1 MTSAPNLRP
10 RSNGSKLLLFLG
22 YFGVIYL
29 SGCESLQPLQRQEK
43 EVLRP
48 ENKKDKEKLDEIPA
62 IRVYDPEKRQW
73 VIIPPP
79 PSERM
84 DTFAFKNVKPY
95 YATAVTFFPNP
106 FPPDPKALEA
116 LVTEKKPVP
125 VSPNTPRIEKKDQYK
140 IMVALPFSANESEN
154 AQEVTQ
160 GRVGRWAINFYGG
173 IQLAAK
179 EMEAEGVKLNVY
191 VRDSKSDDSAIPVL
205 LSSPEA
211 RNTDVFIGPYR
222 REHIRT
228 VADQAKKENFV
239 MFSPYSAVTN
249 LVQANPNFVQVNP
262 SLEQHCRALL
272 RHARSEFSEEE
283 ILILYRA
290 NQAAEKSCAGYFQD
304 ANAGLQGR
312 QEPELIPELALE
324 SSNYGGVNIGQLIKD
339 RPRLAIMIPSW
350 ADQTFILTLLRR
362 IIEVKSD
369 DQLIVVYGMPQ
380 WIEFQNFEYDY
391 FEKFQVRIS
400 SNSFIDPKDP
410 AVKAFRQQYLAEFGA
425 LPELSAYEGYGL
437 FRFIGKMLKEYGR
450 YFQYYMDV
458 NPTTEMHTQYAFQA
472 IQEPQ
477 GNYRTDLL
485 NAIGRFENVYLNI
498 LEFREFHFQ
507 PLR

>member
-1 MTSAPNLRP
+1 
-10 RSNGSKLLLFLG
+10 
-22 YFGVIYL
+22 
-29 SGCESLQPLQRQEK
+29 
-43 EVLRP
+43 
-48 ENKKDKEKLDEIPA
+48 
-62 IRVYDPEKRQW
+62 
-73 VIIPPP
+73 
-79 PSERM
+79 
-84 DTFAFKNVKPY
+84 
-95 YATAVTFFPNP
+95 
-106 FPPDPKALEA
+106 
-116 LVTEKKPVP
+116 
-125 VSPNTPRIEKKDQYK
+125 
-140 IMVALPFSANESEN
+140 
-154 AQEVTQ
+154 
-160 GRVGRWAINFYGG
+160 
-173 IQLAAK
+173 
-179 EMEAEGVKLNVY
+179 
-191 VRDSKSDDSAIPVL
+191 
-205 LSSPEA
+205 
-211 RNTDVFIGPYR
+211 
-222 REHIRT
+222 
-228 VADQAKKENFV
+228 
-239 MFSPYSAVTN
+239 
-249 LVQANPNFVQVNP
+249 
-262 SLEQHCRALL
+262 
-272 RHARSEFSEEE
+272 
-283 ILILYRA
+283 
-290 NQAAEKSCAGYFQD
+290 
-304 ANAGLQGR
+304 
-312 QEPELIPELALE
+312 
-324 SSNYGGVNIGQLIKD
+324 
-339 RPRLAIMIPSW
+339 MIPSW